1 MKEQLSE
8 SFENSAETGND
19 AATRGDSDAETGD
32 AESTDFAASASRLP
46 LTASQVKRR
55 NMMIGV
61 VTALALAL
69 IVYFF
74 FWRGGGSA
82 KPVAEEAGKAD
93 EPDVTVSVKTV
104 KATRATLAQEFSAVG
119 TISPVRQSTV
129 SASLGAQIK
138 QMPLLKNN
146 FVRQGD
152 VIAIL
157 NSQDLLAQRA
167 EAQAALQEAELNRQT
182 VVRVTAPLAQAQA
195 EKDLSDAK
203 AAVDN
208 ARVLATRRQD
218 LYAKGGIALKD
229 VEAAQLTLTNAENN
243 LRLVQK
249 NSGIRV
255 NAANPNDVSLAQSKI
270 AQAADR
276 IKTIDAQIALT
287 TIRAPLSGVVT
298 DQFQFAGE
306 YAAQGAKLVNI
317 ADIGEVIV
325 KANFADTV
333 VSSLKVGDAVKV
345 LPNDLAGE
353 EMNGKVTNIAR
364 SSDPQNRTV
373 EVWVNLGNGA
383 GRLRGGS
390 AANIVISANEAADAV
405 VVPAAAVTLA
415 ATNADEGTVMIVG
428 ADGLAHET
436 KVKVGIRNGDK
447 IQITEGLNGNEE
459 VIVEGNYSLPDGT
472 RVEATEAAD
481 AKDDEEKKDEK

>member
-1 MKEQLSE
+1 MKEQPDLRKNDVETLSHDEVETDEVE
-8 SFENSAETGND
+8 SAD
-19 AATRGDSDAETGD
+19 YDDSPDAE
-32 AESTDFAASASRLP
+32 LP
-46 LTASQVKRR
+46 TASQTARR
-55 NMMIGV
+55 NVKIGIVTV
-61 VTALALAL
+61 VVLAV

-74 FWRGGGSA
+74 FLRGNA
-82 KPVAEEAGKAD
+82 KPVADEAAKTD
-93 EPDVTVSVKTV
+93 EPDVTVSVKTI
-104 KATRATLAQEFSAVG
+104 KAARESLAQEFSAVG

-129 SASLGAQIK
+129 SAAVGAQIK

-146 FVRQGD
+146 FVHQGD
-152 VIAIL
+152 VIAVL

-208 ARVLATRRQD
+208 ARTLATRRQD

-255 NAANPNDVSLAQSKI
+255 NAANPNDVSIAQSKI
-270 AQAADR
+270 TQAADR
-276 IKTIDAQIALT
+276 IKTIDAQVALT
-287 TIRAPLSGVVT
+287 TVRAPLSGVVT

-317 ADIGEVIV
+317 ADIGEVII

-333 VSSLKVGDAVKV
+333 AGNLKVGDAVKI

-373 EVWVNLGNGA
+373 EVWVNLGNGT
-383 GRLRGGS
+383 GRLRAGS
-390 AANIVISANEAADAV
+390 AANIVISSNEAEDTV
-405 VVPAAAVTLA
+405 VVPASAVTLEA
-415 ATNADEGTVMIVG
+415 SNADEGTVMIVG

-447 IQITEGLNGNEE
+447 IQITTGLDGNED
-459 VIVEGNYSLPDGT
+459 VIVEGNYSLADGT
-472 RVEATEAAD
+472 KVEATAAGD
-481 AKDDEEKKDEK
+481 DDKGDEEKKDEK